1 MTEKTTVQ
9 NMTKPQSFQPENQ
22 SMLKITWK
30 RLKKNKLAVLSLGVI
45 ILLYLMA
52 IFAPL
57 LAPYSI
63 DEMDFE
69 NLTAKPSWS
78 HPMGTD
84 DMGRDLLSLVI
95 HGSRVSLTVGI
106 ISMFIAVSIGTLLG
120 AISGYYGGKIDSMI
134 MRLTD
139 IALVFPTF
147 FLILTIVA
155 MFGNGI
161 YKVIIIIGLTSWM
174 GVTRLVRGQFLS
186 LKQREFV
193 EGARALGAKDARIIF
208 QHLLPNSMAPIIVAA
223 TLRIG
228 GTILTEA
235 VLSFLGLG
243 VKQGTVSWGGLL
255 QQAQGITVMTQT
267 PWVAIFPGMMIF
279 ITVLAFNL
287 FGDGLRDALDP
298 KLKQ

>member
-1 MTEKTTVQ
+1 MTDKTTAYNTAKQ
-9 NMTKPQSFQPENQ
+9 QSFQTETQ
-22 SMLKITWK
+22 SMLKMTWK
-30 RLKKNKLAVLSLGVI
+30 RLKKNKLAVISLGVI
-45 ILLYLMA
+45 LLLYLMA
-52 IFAPL
+52 LFAPL
-57 LAPYSI
+57 LAPYSV
-63 DEMDFE
+63 DDMDFE

-106 ISMFIAVSIGTLLG
+106 ISMLIAVSIGTLFG
-120 AISGYYGGKIDSMI
+120 AVSGYYGGKIDNMI

-208 QHLLPNSMAPIIVAA
+208 HHLLPNSMAPIIVAA

-255 QQAQGITVMTQT
+255 QQAQGISVMTQT

-279 ITVLAFNL
+279 VTVLAFNL